1 MTKTCFTVL
10 NNVIDQQ
17 GKHTWKQAIPTQS
30 DKRYDLKKTGSCENT
45 EEGADTIWGEV
56 RIVKNF
62 FITAVI

>member
-10 NNVIDQQ
+10 NNVVDQQ

-45 EEGADTIWGEV
+45 EEE
-56 RIVKNF
+56 
-62 FITAVI
+62 